1 MATKKSPIRSVKPA
15 TTSSSPH
22 AKILLVEDD
31 AFISHAYKDGLERAG
46 LEVLLATD
54 GEQAMTQLHAHRPQ
68 LVLLDLIMP
77 IKNGFE
83 VLTELQQ
90 DKKYKGIPV
99 IVLSNLGQDSDM
111 AKAKALGAVDYFIK
125 SNTSMKE
132 VIEKVKGY
140 LH

>member
-1 MATKKSPIRSVKPA
+1 MCV
-15 TTSSSPH
+15 
-22 AKILLVEDD
+22 VGNGE
-31 AFISHAYKDGLERAG
+31 
-46 LEVLLATD
+46 EVLKVARARKPDL
-54 GEQAMTQLHAHRPQ
+54 M
-68 LVLLDLIMP
+68 LLDLVMP